1 MEVETD
7 KATMEVP
14 AGRDGVLAEI
24 RAEAGRE
31 VPIGEVIAIIAA
43 DAAEA
48 AAAAG
53 DAAKAATAAKEAAA
67 GEATDAAAAGS
78 SASAQPQPTGTPAAA
93 PAGTSGNG
101 AKAAG
106 GTAAPRL
113 EVDGGRGS
121 GAVSAAPG
129 ATLPKAA
136 GGRVF
141 ASPKARRRAAE
152 RGVALGDL
160 IAAGAAEPILV
171 ADLVRATARPASTT
185 AAPPSPAAT
194 VSAEAAAATPQATA
208 GAAATLTASA
218 ARSAFD
224 ALLAAAAPAPSR
236 AAALAAF
243 AAGALRAAT
252 GAASVTVACRELGGA
267 PLTLTDPDRSG
278 LTRLAHDPDAGAAD
292 LLLVDLSASRLTGY
306 RPAGGGATLTATAD
320 GAERYMLTLAF
331 DETALPLETA
341 AAFLDDLARR
351 VEDPIR
357 HLL

>member
-1 MEVETD
+1 MAILGALNIPLSRV
-7 KATMEVP
+7 AS
-14 AGRDGVLAEI
+14 AGANG
-24 RAEAGRE
+24 
-31 VPIGEVIAIIAA
+31 
-43 DAAEA
+43 DASK
-48 AAAAG
+48 AAAG
-53 DAAKAATAAKEAAA
+53 T
-67 GEATDAAAAGS
+67 TV
-78 SASAQPQPTGTPAAA
+78 PAA
-93 PAGTSGNG
+93 PSRT
-101 AKAAG
+101 
-106 GTAAPRL
+106 
-113 EVDGGRGS
+113 
-121 GAVSAAPG
+121 
-129 ATLPKAA
+129 A

-141 ASPKARRRAAE
+141 ASPKARRLAAE
-152 RGVALGDL
+152 RGIALGDL

-171 ADLVRATARPASTT
+171 ADLDRAPARSAAAAAS
-185 AAPPSPAAT
+185 APTSAAT
-194 VSAEAAAATPQATA
+194 VAPAEAAATA
-208 GAAATLTASA
+208 PRAVGAAATLTASA

-320 GAERYMLTLAF
+320 GAERYMRTLAF